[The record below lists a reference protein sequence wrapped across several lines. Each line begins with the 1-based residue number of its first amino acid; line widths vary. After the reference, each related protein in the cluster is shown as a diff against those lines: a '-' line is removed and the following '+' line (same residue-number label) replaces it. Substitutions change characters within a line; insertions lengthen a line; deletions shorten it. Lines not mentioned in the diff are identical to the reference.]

1 MPAAD
6 RSQGVVEPDG
16 GLLEFE
22 RLVAEL
28 STRFINL
35 PPVEVDREIEDA
47 LHRVCE
53 PLGIDLA
60 VLWQWAGAPPAVLLP
75 THAWCAQEGL
85 RPSEPMREE
94 DYPWSVQ
101 QVLAGRM
108 FAIATPDELPAEAA
122 TDRETCRRFGI
133 ESAVC
138 LPLSVGGEPPVG
150 ALGFNALRAAR
161 DWPDTL
167 LKRLQLVA
175 QVFANAL
182 ARRRHELSLQES
194 DQRLTLAADSAEAGL

>member
-1 MPAAD
+1 MPTVYPPQSSAED
-6 RSQGVVEPDG
+6 LRS
-16 GLLEFE
+16 LLAFE
-22 RLVAEL
+22 TLIAGL

-47 LHRVCE
+47 LRRVCE

-60 VLWQWAGAPPAVLLP
+60 VLWQWASAPPAVILP

-108 FAIATPDELPAEAA
+108 FAVATPDELPAEAA
-122 TDRETCRRFGI
+122 TDRETCRRLGI
-133 ESAVC
+133 KSTVC
-138 LPLSVGGEPPVG
+138 LPLRSGASPPWAPWASTPCG
-150 ALGFNALRAAR
+150 LRATGR
-161 DWPDTL
+161 T
-167 LKRLQLVA
+167 R
-175 QVFANAL
+175 
-182 ARRRHELSLQES
+182 S
-194 DQRLTLAADSAEAGL
+194 